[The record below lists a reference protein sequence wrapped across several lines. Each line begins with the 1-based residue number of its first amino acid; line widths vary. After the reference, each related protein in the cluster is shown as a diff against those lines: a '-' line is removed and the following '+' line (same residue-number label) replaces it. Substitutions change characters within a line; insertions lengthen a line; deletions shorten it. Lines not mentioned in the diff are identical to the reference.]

1 MTLHCLQIKVG
12 TSQFGIQSLVWYSVW
27 SCVTSSSYPHSQC
40 SPLGTLCPCYLEH
53 PTVLTILWIN
63 LFLLIPWSPFLYW
76 ANSYV
81 TFKVLMK
88 CHLLQEAFSDSLS
101 IAPAASFSG
110 FVWHSPH
117 TSIYAILSV
126 IYVSQLLQ
134 AGDLGVPSLC
144 LIITQFCVWYVVG
157 FQGMWIEQIF
167 PQNSDLSF
175 KKIFLTNHLYGN

>member
-53 PTVLTILWIN
+53 PTVLTLLWIN

-81 TFKVLMK
+81 TFKVLINVISYRK
-88 CHLLQEAFSDSLS
+88 PSLILCQQHLLL
-101 IAPAASFSG
+101 
-110 FVWHSPH
+110 
-117 TSIYAILSV
+117 
-126 IYVSQLLQ
+126 
-134 AGDLGVPSLC
+134 PSL
-144 LIITQFCVWYVVG
+144 
-157 FQGMWIEQIF
+157 
-167 PQNSDLSF
+167 D
-175 KKIFLTNHLYGN
+175 LYGTLHTPQYMQFYQLFMCHSFFRLETLVSHLCVS